1 MKLAHLLAELR
12 SNPSL
17 DHALTQLAAGAS
29 IAIDDAPFTARP
41 AIIAAIAAAVDRP
54 VLVLSSRADRADV
67 LASAVAEFSLDS
79 RTILH
84 WPAPP
89 ALPYERLSRD
99 SDQSA
104 DFVAAL
110 STLANSAQPP
120 VVFASAASITHAV
133 MNPADLTGQTRQ
145 IARGD
150 NLRQSDLTRWA
161 TSVGYEPVTIVQRV
175 GEMARRG
182 GIVDIYS
189 PGTAGP
195 ARIDFFGDE
204 IDSIRLFDPNSQ
216 RSQERLDSLAL
227 LPAMELPTW
236 NLHQAALAFRALD
249 FSRLRLEVREELERT
264 LERAIDAVPPAS
276 IDLFAPWMLDKPT
289 TILDH
294 LPANALVL
302 FDDRA
307 TIELAGAQRDEHA
320 HDHYQAAVSSG
331 ELPRGMPSPF
341 IPFGQLMST
350 LSTRQT
356 VTFGQEEE
364 SAHDTIHFAGWT
376 NPTQF
381 AGRIADIVTAIA
393 ERSRAGWRISI
404 ATDQVER
411 LTEILEEHDIFPRR
425 SKGDARTPKSPL
437 ISGEVEIV
445 PSDLD
450 GGFEVASAKLTL
462 LTDLE
467 LYGFHKAVRAREP
480 KRKEA
485 ARAFAASLTPGDHV
499 VHIDHGVAIFKG
511 LTRMEQGGVEREYLV
526 LEFAKGERL
535 YVPVDQSHRVT
546 VYSSGGLSPALNT
559 LGTGEWV
566 KTKRR
571 VRRAVRDMAYELINL
586 YAARDTAKGFQYGA
600 DTIWDHELDSSFPF
614 VETVDQ
620 ARAIVDV
627 KSDMHSD
634 QPMDRL
640 ICGDV
645 GFGKTEVAMRAAFKA
660 VNAGKQVAVLV
671 PTTVLALQH
680 FATFSQRLAAF
691 PVTIEMLSR
700 LRSDKQ
706 QREIIEG
713 LAGGSIDIVIGTHR
727 LVQRDVR
734 FKDLGLVIIDEEQR
748 FGVRQKEFLKQL
760 RTEVDVITMSATP
773 IPRTLH
779 IALAGIRDI
788 SVIET
793 APNARL
799 PIRTFVTKTNDQLV
813 RDVILREIE
822 RGGQIFFVHNRVKSI
837 GRVVK
842 KLHELVPEA
851 RIGVGH
857 GQMDEEV
864 LESVMLKFVQG
875 EFDVLVCTSIIE
887 SGVDIPNA
895 NTIIIDDADTFGLT
909 QLYQLRGRVGRSAQR
924 AYAYLL
930 VRPDKPLSP
939 EAEARLEA
947 IQEATELG
955 SGMRVAM
962 RDMEIRGA
970 GDLLGAEQSGHI
982 AEVGYELYL
991 RLLAQAVEEAR
1002 RGVPIPEPEAVTM
1015 DLPITALL
1023 PAAYIPDVELRLATY
1038 RAISGIEDERGLRA
1052 MRLELEDR
1060 FGEIPDEVEHL
1071 LALIQLRIRSERLGI
1086 ASIVEREREIV
1097 IRPVETGT
1105 MNTRKLISRFGHAI
1119 KITPN
1124 SIRLRLIELDE
1135 SWSTALDTVLDEI
1148 ELTAERRREQDATT
1162 ELVTH

>member
-1 MKLAHLLAELR
+1 LNLAHLLQDIR

-17 DHALTQLAAGAS
+17 RRLSKSVVSGASVSIEDLPFAARPAVIAS
-29 IAIDDAPFTARP
+29 IAEAVARP
-41 AIIAAIAAAVDRP
+41 II
-54 VLVLSSRADRADV
+54 VLSSRADRSIV
-67 LASAVAEFSLDS
+67 LASAVAEFLDGS
-79 RTILH
+79 RGMVH

-110 STLANSAQPP
+110 SQIAAAPESSI
-120 VVFASAASITHAV
+120 VFASPASITHAV
-133 MNPADLTGQTRQ
+133 MTSDDLSDRTRR
-145 IARGD
+145 ILRGD
-150 NLRQSDLTRWA
+150 LVRQPDFATWA

-175 GEMARRG
+175 GEFARRG
-182 GIVDIYS
+182 GIIDIYS
-189 PGTAGP
+189 PGSSGP
-195 ARIDFFGDE
+195 VRLDFFGDE

-216 RSQERLDSLAL
+216 RSLERLDSLTL
-227 LPAMELPTW
+227 LPAIELPMW
-236 NLHQAALAFRALD
+236 KLREAATSFRQLDLAP
-249 FSRLRLEVREELERT
+249 LRFEVREELERT
-264 LERAIDAVPPAS
+264 LERATDGIPPAA
-276 IDLFAPWMLDKPT
+276 IDLFAPYLLDAPT
-289 TILDH
+289 TIIDH
-294 LPANALVL
+294 LPANVLVVL
-302 FDDRA
+302 DDPGA
-307 TIELAGAQRDEHA
+307 IELAGAQRDEHA
-320 HDHYQAAVSSG
+320 RDHYLAAVNSR
-331 ELPRGMPSPF
+331 ELPGGMPDPF
-341 IPFGQLMST
+341 VSFRTIAADLALRQSISFGQQAEST
-350 LSTRQT
+350 
-356 VTFGQEEE
+356 
-364 SAHDTIHFAGWT
+364 HDVAAFKGWT
-376 NPTQF
+376 VPSQY
-381 AGRIADIVTAIA
+381 AGRIADIVAA
-393 ERSRAGWRISI
+393 VSERSKAGWRIEL

-411 LTEILEEHDIFPRR
+411 LTDILEDQGIYPRR
-425 SKGDARTPKSPL
+425 SKGDARGPRLALAP
-437 ISGEVEIV
+437 GEIEIV

-450 GGFEVASAKLTL
+450 GGFEVASSKLML

-467 LYGFHKAVRAREP
+467 LYGFHKTIRSREP
-480 KRKEA
+480 KRREA
-485 ARAFAASLTPGDHV
+485 ARAFAESLTPGDHV
-499 VHIDHGVAIFKG
+499 VHIDHGVAVFQG
-511 LTRMEQGGVEREYLV
+511 LIRMEQGGVEREYLL
-526 LEFAKGERL
+526 LEFAKGEKL

-546 VYSSGGLSPALNT
+546 VYSSGGLSPALST
-559 LGTGEWV
+559 LGSGEWV
-566 KTKRR
+566 NTKRR

-586 YAARDTAKGFQYGA
+586 YAARDAAKGYQYGP
-600 DTIWDHELDSSFPF
+600 DTIWDHELDTSFPY
-614 VETVDQ
+614 VETTDQ

-627 KSDMHSD
+627 KGDMLSDK
-634 QPMDRL
+634 PMDRL

-645 GFGKTEVAMRAAFKA
+645 GFGKTEIAMRAAFKA

-680 FATFSQRLAAF
+680 YATFAQRLAAF
-691 PVTIEMLSR
+691 PVRVEMLSR
-700 LRSDKQ
+700 LRSEKE
-706 QREIIEG
+706 QRKVIEG
-713 LAGGSIDIVIGTHR
+713 LADGSVDIVIGTHR
-727 LVQRDVR
+727 LVQRDVH
-734 FKDLGLVIIDEEQR
+734 FKELGLVVIDEEQR

-822 RGGQIFFVHNRVKSI
+822 RGGQVFFVHNRVHSI
-837 GRVVK
+837 GKVVQH
-842 KLHELVPEA
+842 LHELVPEA

-864 LESVMLKFVQG
+864 LESVMMKFVQG
-875 EFDVLVCTSIIE
+875 EFDVLVCTTIIE

-909 QLYQLRGRVGRSAQR
+909 QLYQLRGRVGRGAHR

-930 VRPDKPLSP
+930 IKPNKPLSP

-955 SGMRVAM
+955 SGMRVAL

-970 GDLLGAEQSGHI
+970 GNLLGAEQSGHI

-1002 RGVPIPEPEAVTM
+1002 RGAPIPERDAITM
-1015 DLPITALL
+1015 DLPITALI
-1023 PAAYIPDVELRLATY
+1023 PASYIQDMELRLATY
-1038 RAISGIEDERGLRA
+1038 RAISGIENQRGLDEIRS
-1052 MRLELEDR
+1052 ELVDR
-1060 FGEIPDEVEHL
+1060 FGELPDEVEHL

-1086 ASIVEREREIV
+1086 TSIVEREREMV
-1097 IRPVETGT
+1097 IRPVETGS
-1105 MNTRKLISRFGHAI
+1105 MNTRKLIGRFGHAI

-1124 SIRLRLIELDE
+1124 SIRLRLIELE
-1135 SWSTALDTVLDEI
+1135 EAWSTALDAILDEI
-1148 ELTAERRREQDATT
+1148 ELAETRRHQAETT
-1162 ELVTH
+1162 VAVA

>member
-1 MKLAHLLAELR
+1 MNLTHLLPELR

-17 DHALTQLAAGAS
+17 LRLTTTASSGISLAVDDLPHA
-29 IAIDDAPFTARP
+29 ARP
-41 AIIAAIAAAVDRP
+41 AVIASLSKAVDRP
-54 VLVLSSRADRADV
+54 MIVVSSRTDRSDV
-67 LASAVAEFSLDS
+67 LASAVSEFLDS
-79 RTILH
+79 TRAVVT
-84 WPAPP
+84 WPAP
-89 ALPYERLSRD
+89 AGLPYERLPRD

-110 STLANSAQPP
+110 ARLAGKPNESI
-120 VVFASAASITHAV
+120 VFASAAAITHAV
-133 MNPADLTGQTRQ
+133 MLPNELDTHTYRLR
-145 IARGD
+145 RGD
-150 NLRQSDLTRWA
+150 LIRQAELGAWA
-161 TSVGYEPVTIVQRV
+161 ASVGYEPVTIVQRV
-175 GEMARRG
+175 GEFARRG
-182 GIVDIYS
+182 GIIDIYP
-189 PGTAGP
+189 PGANGP
-195 ARIDFFGDE
+195 LRLDFFGDE

-216 RSQERLDSLAL
+216 RSHERLDSVTL
-227 LPAMELPTW
+227 LPALELPVW
-236 NLHQAALAFRALD
+236 KLGKAAAAFRALD
-249 FSRLRLEVREELERT
+249 LGALRFEVREELERT
-264 LERAIDAVPPAS
+264 LDRAADGIPPSA
-276 IDLFAPWMLDKPT
+276 IDLFAPYLLDRPA

-294 LPANALVL
+294 LPADALVVL
-302 FDDRA
+302 DDPG

-320 HDHYQAAVSSG
+320 RDHCLAAVHSG
-331 ELPRGMPSPF
+331 ELPVGMPNPF
-341 IPFGQLMST
+341 VSFQTIFDDLASRQSISFGAATEPADAAMS
-350 LSTRQT
+350 
-356 VTFGQEEE
+356 
-364 SAHDTIHFAGWT
+364 FAGWT
-376 NPTQF
+376 APPQF
-381 AGRIADIVTAIA
+381 AGRISDIVSIVA
-393 ERSRAGWRISI
+393 ERSQAGWRVEL

-411 LTEILEEHDIFPRR
+411 LTEILEEQGIFPRR
-425 SKGDARTPKSPL
+425 SKGDSRGPRIALAP
-437 ISGEVEIV
+437 GDVEIV

-450 GGFEVASAKLTL
+450 GGFEVVDSKLML

-467 LYGFHKAVRAREP
+467 LYGFHKTIRAREP
-480 KRKEA
+480 KRREA
-485 ARAFAASLTPGDHV
+485 ARAFAESLTPGDHV
-499 VHIDHGVAIFKG
+499 VHIDHGVAQFQG
-511 LTRMEQGGVEREYLV
+511 LIRMEQGGVEREYLL

-546 VYSSGGLSPALNT
+546 VYSSGGLTPALST
-559 LGTGEWV
+559 LGSGEWV

-586 YAARDTAKGFQYGA
+586 YAARDAAVGYRYGP
-600 DTIWDHELDSSFPF
+600 DTTWDRELDTSFPYT
-614 VETVDQ
+614 ETVDQ

-627 KSDMHSD
+627 KGDMLSDK
-634 QPMDRL
+634 PMDRL

-691 PVTIEMLSR
+691 PVRVEMLSR
-700 LRSDKQ
+700 LRSEKD
-706 QREIIEG
+706 QRETIKG
-713 LAGGSIDIVIGTHR
+713 LADGSVDIVIGTHR

-734 FKDLGLVIIDEEQR
+734 FKDLGLVVIDEEQR

-799 PIRTFVTKTNDQLV
+799 PIRTFVTKTDDQLV

-822 RGGQIFFVHNRVKSI
+822 RGGQVFFVHNRVHSI
-837 GRVVK
+837 NKVVQ

-857 GQMDEEV
+857 GQMDEDV
-864 LESVMLKFVQG
+864 LESVMMKFVQG
-875 EFDVLVCTSIIE
+875 DFDVLVCTTIIE

-895 NTIIIDDADTFGLT
+895 NTIIIDNADTFGLT
-909 QLYQLRGRVGRSAQR
+909 QLYQLRGRVGRGTHR

-930 VRPDKPLSP
+930 IRPDKPLTV

-955 SGMRVAM
+955 SGMRVAL

-970 GDLLGAEQSGHI
+970 GNLLGAEQSGHI

-1002 RGVPIPEPEAVTM
+1002 RGAPMPEQEAVTM
-1015 DLPITALL
+1015 DLPITALI
-1023 PAAYIPDVELRLATY
+1023 PASYIQDVELRLATY
-1038 RAISGIEDERGLRA
+1038 RAISGIEDERGLRE
-1052 MRLELEDR
+1052 MRSELEDR
-1060 FGEIPDEVEHL
+1060 FGELPDEVEHL

-1086 ASIVEREREIV
+1086 ASIVERERELV
-1097 IRPVETGT
+1097 IRPVETGRL
-1105 MNTRKLISRFGHAI
+1105 NTRKLIGRFGHAI

-1124 SIRLRLIELDE
+1124 SIRLRLVELDE
-1135 SWSTALDTVLDEI
+1135 SWSTALDAILDEI
-1148 ELTAERRREQDATT
+1148 ELAEERRKEA
-1162 ELVTH
+1162 EAVVAVA